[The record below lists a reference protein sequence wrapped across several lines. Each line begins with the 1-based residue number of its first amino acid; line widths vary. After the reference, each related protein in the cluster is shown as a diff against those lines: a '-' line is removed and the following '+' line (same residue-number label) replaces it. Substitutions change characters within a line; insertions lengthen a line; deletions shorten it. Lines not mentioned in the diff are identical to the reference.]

1 MSNPLSLIHVHVHT
15 GSYSD
20 SRGIEIIRK
29 HVAEFISRRDGV
41 PCDFKNVY
49 LVNGASDGIKTMLYV
64 VMGDECSPSKTGVM
78 IPTPQ
83 YPLYTAALA
92 ELGARPVSHD
102 KSMNEEKLISA
113 MHIVQYT
120 SIHITQTQLC
130 PTKFCSKRGWNAIL
144 GGHSDIVCPKS

>member
-1 MSNPLSLIHVHVHT
+1 MGMYIVHTLVT

-20 SRGIEIIRK
+20 SRGIEIIRR
-29 HVAEFISRRDGV
+29 HVAEFISHRDGV

-64 VMGDECSPSKTGVM
+64 VMGDECSPAKTGVM

-92 ELGARPVSHD
+92 ELGAIPVSCV
-102 KSMNEEKLISA
+102 KSKS
-113 MHIVQYT
+113 HIFVLLFFLRDCHLLVT
-120 SIHITQTQLC
+120 H
-130 PTKFCSKRGWNAIL
+130 SKYSENFHCQFHAQ
-144 GGHSDIVCPKS
+144 VT